1 MSELSAMHNV
11 QWPRT
16 EAGEFIRAGLLLHV
30 CGSDAPAG
38 R

>member
-11 QWPRT
+11 QWPCT
-16 EAGEFIRAGLLLHV
+16 EAGESVRAGLLLRV
-30 CGSDAPAG
+30 CGADAPAG